1 GTMIEE
7 LDTQQIPPFVLD
19 QLNDDEE
26 AVDVLLETTAPVDE
40 VASPPEASSTSNT
53 AINAI
58 DKTQRDSLK
67 NKLRTMTNQSEPTSD
82 DRE

>member
-1 GTMIEE
+1 MIEE

-40 VASPPEASSTSNT
+40 VASPPEVSSTSNT

>member
-40 VASPPEASSTSNT
+40 VASPPEVSSTSNT